1 MFKCYIDQVYYRFW
15 RQRLSAT
22 NLFVPRNLPSLG
34 SVMWQ
39 GRLWLTASLPSSRN
53 PCTTSSQRLL
63 KVSFLFWLV
72 VDSHNYFAVSFFS
85 MCGIK
90 INGFNGKLFHT
101 LIDNK
106 MYFRCFCLGKEG
118 EYKFDNN
125 LPLSYRVRNQ
135 MMTRSLP
142 CWPVSNESKLCTGK
156 YRCDLTSTGM
166 IPQFS
171 SRQSFFLYVK
181 VVIIPFTVKFCC

>member
-1 MFKCYIDQVYYRFW
+1 MFRGICHRWEVWCGKEDFDWQPHCQV
-15 RQRLSAT
+15 
-22 NLFVPRNLPSLG
+22 
-34 SVMWQ
+34 Q
-39 GRLWLTASLPSSRN
+39 GIHA
-53 PCTTSSQRLL
+53 RLL
-63 KVSFLFWLV
+63 RRGCLKFLSYSDLLLTV
-72 VDSHNYFAVSFFS
+72 TIILQYLFFS

-90 INGFNGKLFHT
+90 
-101 LIDNK
+101 
-106 MYFRCFCLGKEG
+106 MYLRCFSWGKEG

-156 YRCDLTSTGM
+156 YRCDLTILCTGKYRCDPTSTGV
-166 IPQFS
+166 IPQF

-181 VVIIPFTVKFCC
+181 VVIIPFTVNFCC